1 MSVALWSDALLE
13 WEKELEGLKSRIGP
27 VFGRAEVR
35 ATAGAFIDGLLS
47 GVARKTGWQLANRP
61 AWRSSTGRS
70 HC

>member
-1 MSVALWSDALLE
+1 MSVASWSGALLE

-47 GVARKTGWQLANRP
+47 GVARRLAGSLPNRP
-61 AWRSSTGRS
+61 AWRSPTGSS